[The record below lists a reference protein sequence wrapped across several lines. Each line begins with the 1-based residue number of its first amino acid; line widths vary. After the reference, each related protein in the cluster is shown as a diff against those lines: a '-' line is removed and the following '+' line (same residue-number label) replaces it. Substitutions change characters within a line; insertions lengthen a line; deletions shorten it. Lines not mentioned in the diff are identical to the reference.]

1 MLELKKKAIPD
12 RNLSEPVLGIEK
24 HCLTSEIWSNSRGM
38 RFSQVLFL
46 SVLSMVMVFTRPS
59 SAEIIFDNT
68 AMESDGI
75 QFVHP
80 QGIGSGWWATGFST
94 TATGYV
100 LDTVTLLLANPSNGT
115 QFAVRVYESNNN
127 SPSSIPTGA
136 AVATLYNGTSN
147 SFAGPFVMSSLG
159 AVLQPSTNYFLA
171 VEVANNRLDWTYT
184 NDVNW
189 PVASNNGSGWV
200 GSESFPNKM
209 SISASAAVPEPS
221 QVAAMVLVA
230 LGVALRV
237 GIVVRARRTA
247 AKI

>member
-1 MLELKKKAIPD
+1 
-12 RNLSEPVLGIEK
+12 V
-24 HCLTSEIWSNSRGM
+24 
-38 RFSQVLFL
+38 L
-46 SVLSMVMVFTRPS
+46 SVVMVFARPA

-68 AMESDGI
+68 ALASDGI

-80 QGIGSGWWATGFST
+80 QGVGSGWWATGFST

-100 LDTVTLLLANPSNGT
+100 LDTVTLVLANPSNGT

-127 SPSSIPTGA
+127 PPTSIPTGA

-159 AVLQPSTNYFLA
+159 AVLQPSTSYFLA
-171 VEVANNRLDWTYT
+171 VEVGLNQLNWTYT
-184 NDVNW
+184 NDVIGA
-189 PVASNNGSGWV
+189 VASNNGSGWV
-200 GSESFPNKM
+200 SDSDNFPNMM

-221 QVAAMVLVA
+221 QVAAMVFVV

-237 GIVVRARRTA
+237 GFVVRARRAA
-247 AKI
+247 AKA

>member
-1 MLELKKKAIPD
+1 MFFLKILQFCPNA
-12 RNLSEPVLGIEK
+12 VLRIEK
-24 HCLTSEIWSNSRGM
+24 NIAPFRKFGAALRM
-38 RFSQVLFL
+38 RFAQILFL
-46 SVLSMVMVFTRPS
+46 GVLSVVMFFTRPAC
-59 SAEIIFDNT
+59 AEMIFNNT
-68 AMESDGI
+68 ALESDGI
-75 QFVHP
+75 QFVRP
-80 QGIGSGWWATGFST
+80 QGGGSGWWATGFST

-127 SPSSIPTGA
+127 PPTSIPTGA

-159 AVLQPSTNYFLA
+159 AALQPSTNYFLA
-171 VEVANNRLDWTYT
+171 VEVANNQLNWTYT

-189 PVASNNGSGWV
+189 PVASNNGSGWI
-200 GSESFPNKM
+200 GSENFPNLM

-230 LGVALRV
+230 LGVALRMGFV
-237 GIVVRARRTA
+237 ARAKRA
-247 AKI
+247 AEKV

>member
-1 MLELKKKAIPD
+1 MAALA
-12 RNLSEPVLGIEK
+12 
-24 HCLTSEIWSNSRGM
+24 
-38 RFSQVLFL
+38 
-46 SVLSMVMVFTRPS
+46 RPA

-68 AMESDGI
+68 GMESDGI

-80 QGIGSGWWATGFST
+80 QGVGSGWWAVGFST

-100 LDTVTLLLANPSNGT
+100 LDTVTLVLANPSNGT

-127 SPSSIPTGA
+127 PPTSIPTGA

-147 SFAGPFVMSSLG
+147 AFFSPFVMSSLNTT
-159 AVLQPSTNYFLA
+159 LLPSTNYFLA
-171 VEVANNRLDWTYT
+171 VEVATNELDWTYT
-184 NDVNW
+184 NDVNS

-200 GSESFPNKM
+200 GSETFPNKM

-237 GIVVRARRTA
+237 GFVARARRAA
-247 AKI
+247 AKA